1 MNHNKTNFFK
11 YRIDPIDENGKF
23 DFDYYSRKDYSDKKR
38 SIIKYLEEEGFF
50 EVEGTYI
57 FYNEKNESLPHIWWV
72 KVG

>member
-1 MNHNKTNFFK
+1 MKRNKEEFFK

-23 DFDYYSRKDYSDKKR
+23 DFDFYSRKDYSEKR
-38 SIIKYLEEEGFF
+38 NCILKYLKEEGFF

-57 FYNEKNESLPHIWWV
+57 FYNEKNDLLPHIWWV